1 MKDYVDFER
10 FNCCKILNNVICG
23 GLENFGFIL
32 VDNDYWLFYINLAL
46 FLVVMLLII
55 IFGIWSEIERRRNVL
70 VVILIGIVLRV
81 VLFIII
87 IKF

>member
-1 MKDYVDFER
+1 MLF
-10 FNCCKILNNVICG
+10 G
-23 GLENFGFIL
+23 SLENFGFIL

-55 IFGIWSEIERRRNVL
+55 IFGIWSEIEGRRNVL